1 MLPDNHK
8 SFALG
13 FGCCLLMFLSL
24 LCILMEIGRGERG
37 SGRID
42 LGGDNTVAFLAEA
55 TKGQQ
60 SPERPPARG
69 NGRKDSTN

>member
-1 MLPDNHK
+1 MLPENHR

-24 LCILMEIGRGERG
+24 LCILMEMGRGERG

-42 LGGDNTVAFLAEA
+42 FGDDNAVAFLAKA
-55 TKGQQ
+55 KGQQ